1 MRWKFLKQKENS
13 QNKRGLF
20 VTLYHSLSQ
29 SHNCFQS
36 FHKEFSSITKK
47 RTDCTIIVGDFN
59 ARSTTWWYGD
69 ITITEGTNIKA
80 LTFYHGFEQ
89 VINERT
95 HILPNSVSYTDLIF
109 ANKPNL
115 IVESGVLPSLHGKCH
130 HQIVYSKLN
139 LNVA

>member
-36 FHKEFSSITKK
+36 FHKEFETLFSSITKK
-47 RTDCTIIVGDFN
+47 RTDCTI
-59 ARSTTWWYGD
+59 
-69 ITITEGTNIKA
+69 ITEGTNIKA

-115 IVESGVLPSLHGKCH
+115 IVESGVVPSLHGKCH
-130 HQIVYSKLN
+130 HQIVYWKLN